1 MHRHRFVGHLAVR
14 YIVVSLTALLVF
26 GWWAAHAFN
35 QALTR
40 TAWSELEAAANLAA
54 TEAAP
59 LLAKP
64 SPAEPA
70 APSEAVQ
77 QAVTRIAQNTRTRI
91 TLIATDGKVWFDTHE
106 DAEQLENHSNRP
118 EIVAALAGNTGHE
131 ARYSAT
137 HNEQMMYVAV
147 PLRHE
152 AKTIGVVRAAKS
164 AADLEQVARDSQ
176 RALLAGVA
184 VIGFFAALA
193 GWWLV
198 RRGSRQI
205 EPLAHGAEM
214 LSLGRDMPKLPLS
227 DIVELATLATALNK
241 IARQID
247 ERALRI
253 GQQGHEQ
260 EAVLASMVEGV
271 LAVDSEQRVI
281 TLNSAAAQL
290 IGSHQA
296 DLQGR
301 NLQEVLRNADLRR
314 FVARALNSPDPIEDD
329 VVLHGDGPRIMQVRG
344 TALRDAANRGVG
356 AVIVLND
363 VTRYRHLENLRR
375 DFVANVS
382 HELKTPIASIKGFV
396 ETLLDGALA
405 HPDDAQRFLKIIAS
419 HADRLNNIIEDL
431 LSLSKIEQSE
441 QAANLQLALA
451 PLRPVLEAALHNCQP
466 HAATRNIELLLDC
479 DHAAMARVNPPL
491 LEQAVMNLV
500 DNAVKYSEP
509 GRQVQIEV
517 FSPDKGGRR
526 KAEGGNENFSPL
538 HPFTPS
544 PAQEIVIAVRDR
556 GCGIAAEHLPRLFER
571 FYRVDRA
578 RSRKLGGTGL
588 GLAIVKHI
596 VQAHAGR
603 VSVASTL
610 GEGSV
615 FCIHLPQSVTR
626 EGEAPTG
633 GRESP
638 AGAIDSMEGEALT
651 REGEAL
657 TREGEALI
665 REGEALIREGEA
677 PAEPSLGSPAPP

>member
-1 MHRHRFVGHLAVR
+1 M
-14 YIVVSLTALLVF
+14 
-26 GWWAAHAFN
+26 
-35 QALTR
+35 
-40 TAWSELEAAANLAA
+40 
-54 TEAAP
+54 
-59 LLAKP
+59 
-64 SPAEPA
+64 
-70 APSEAVQ
+70 
-77 QAVTRIAQNTRTRI
+77 TRIAQNTRTRI
-91 TLIATDGKVWFDTHE
+91 TLIAADGKVWFDTRE

-118 EIVAALAGNTGHE
+118 EFTAALAGNTGHD

-147 PLRHE
+147 PLQHE
-152 AKTIGVVRAAKS
+152 GKTIGAVRAAKS
-164 AADLEQVARDSQ
+164 AAELEQVDRDSQ
-176 RALLAGVA
+176 RALLAGIA
-184 VIGFFAALA
+184 VVGFFAALA
-193 GWWLV
+193 CWWLA
-198 RRGSRQI
+198 RRSGRQI

-214 LSLGRDMPKLPLS
+214 LSLGRDMPKLPHS
-227 DIVELATLATALNK
+227 EIVELATLATALNK

-247 ERALRI
+247 ERTLRI

-271 LAVDSEQRVI
+271 LAVDSAERVI

-296 DLQGR
+296 ELQGR

-314 FVARALNSPDPIEDD
+314 FVARALDSPDPIEDD
-329 VVLHGDGPRIMQVRG
+329 VVLHGDGPRILQVRG
-344 TALRDAANRGVG
+344 TALHDAANRSVG

-405 HPDDAQRFLKIIAS
+405 HPDDAQRFLKIIS
-419 HADRLNNIIEDL
+419 NHADRLNNIIEDL

-441 QAANLQLALA
+441 QAANLSLELA

-466 HAATRNIELLLDC
+466 HAATRNIELLLHC
-479 DHAAMARVNPPL
+479 DEAATARINPPL
-491 LEQAVMNLV
+491 LEQAVINLI
-500 DNAVKYSEP
+500 DNAIKYSEP
-509 GRQVQIEV
+509 GRQVQIEAHAAI
-517 FSPDKGGRR
+517 PPRLLGEGRG
-526 KAEGGNENFSPL
+526 EG
-538 HPFTPS
+538 
-544 PAQEIVIAVRDR
+544 AEIVIAVRDH

-603 VSVASTL
+603 ISVASTL

-626 EGEAPTG
+626 EGEAP
-633 GRESP
+633 
-638 AGAIDSMEGEALT
+638 
-651 REGEAL
+651 
-657 TREGEALI
+657 
-665 REGEALIREGEA
+665 
-677 PAEPSLGSPAPP
+677 AEPSLGSAAPL